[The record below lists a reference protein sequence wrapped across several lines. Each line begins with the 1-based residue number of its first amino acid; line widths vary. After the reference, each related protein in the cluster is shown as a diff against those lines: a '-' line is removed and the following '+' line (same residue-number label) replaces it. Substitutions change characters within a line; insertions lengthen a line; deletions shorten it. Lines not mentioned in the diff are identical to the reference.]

1 MSWTVQGTF
10 VETCSCNMMCPCW
23 FAVPDLMEMDQ
34 GWCGTTILFRVE
46 SGECDGVDLS
56 GTDVALVA
64 HFPGPT
70 LFDAD
75 ATARVYLSPAT
86 SDEQRQHLETI
97 FQGARGGPM
106 AVLGGLVSNWLSTE
120 IVSMDVS
127 EDGDLVTASVGSVGT
142 IRSERLRNE
151 AGGVMT
157 MQNVGFAMAFEFP
170 DATAQL
176 APSAGTEWSDPDLPG
191 IFTSKSGARNNV
203 NWQGD

>member
-1 MSWTVQGTF
+1 
-10 VETCSCNMMCPCW
+10 MMCPCW
-23 FAVPDLMEMDQ
+23 FAVQDLMDMDQ
-34 GWCGTTILFRVE
+34 GWCGTAILVRVE

-56 GTDVALVA
+56 GIDVAVGA

-75 ATARVYLSPAT
+75 GTARVYVSDAA
-86 SDEQRQHLETI
+86 SDEQRQGLEAI
-97 FQGARGGPM
+97 FRGERGGPM
-106 AVLGGLVSNWLSTE
+106 AVLAGLVSNWLSTE
-120 IVSMDVS
+120 TVSMDVV
-127 EDGDLVTASVGSVGT
+127 EDGDLVTASVGSVGS

-151 AGGVMT
+151 AGEMMT

-170 DATAQL
+170 EATAQL

-191 IFTSKSGARNNV
+191 VFSNKSGARNNV

>member
-1 MSWTVQGTF
+1 MGWSVQGTF

-34 GWCGTTILFRVE
+34 GWCGTAVLVRVE

-56 GTDVALVA
+56 GTDVVVGL

-75 ATARVYLSPAT
+75 ATARVYLSDAT
-86 SDEQRQHLETI
+86 SDEQRQHLEAI
-97 FQGARGGPM
+97 FKGERGGPM
-106 AVLGGLVSNWLSTE
+106 AVPGGLVSTWLSTE
-120 IVSMDVS
+120 AVSMDVTQ
-127 EDGDLVTASVGSVGT
+127 DGDLVTASVGSVGE
-142 IRSERLRNE
+142 IRSERMRNE
-151 AGGVMT
+151 AGDVMT

-170 DATAQL
+170 DATAEL
-176 APSAGTEWSDPDLPG
+176 APSAGSSWSDPDLPG
-191 IFTSKSGARNNV
+191 VFTSKSGARNRI